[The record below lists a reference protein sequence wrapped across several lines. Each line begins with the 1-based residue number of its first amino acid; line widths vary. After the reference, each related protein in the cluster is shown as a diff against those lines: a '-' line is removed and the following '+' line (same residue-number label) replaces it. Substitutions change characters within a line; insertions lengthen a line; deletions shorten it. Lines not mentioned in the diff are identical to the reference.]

1 MKIAFTND
9 FKNVWVLS
17 LSCALAGSI
26 MPLMVLVG
34 SLVGTDLAPSAA
46 WATTPIALMILGT
59 ALAVIPVSR
68 SMQTLGRKKALW
80 LFMGLGI
87 AGCGLWAVGC
97 GLAMISL
104 QLQSF
109 IMFCLTSALLGTTNT
124 ALLQTRFIAMES
136 VAAEHS
142 ATAASMVMAGGII
155 AAFVGPELAIMGSE
169 LTQISYQGSFLLA
182 AICIGLAATILSLFK
197 PTHVLAMSNK
207 KTSTSAATLMRN
219 PSFCLVLASGMSAY
233 EWVKTGL
240 R

>member
-97 GLAMISL
+97 GLWA
-104 QLQSF
+104 
-109 IMFCLTSALLGTTNT
+109 
-124 ALLQTRFIAMES
+124 
-136 VAAEHS
+136 
-142 ATAASMVMAGGII
+142 
-155 AAFVGPELAIMGSE
+155 VG
-169 LTQISYQGSFLLA
+169 
-182 AICIGLAATILSLFK
+182 CGLWAVGW
-197 PTHVLAMSNK
+197 P
-207 KTSTSAATLMRN
+207 
-219 PSFCLVLASGMSAY
+219 
-233 EWVKTGL
+233 
-240 R
+240 

>member
-87 AGCGLWAVGC
+87 AGCGL
-97 GLAMISL
+97 AMISL

-109 IMFCLTSALLGTTNT
+109 IMFCLTSVLLGTTNT
-124 ALLQTRFIAMES
+124 ALLQIRFIAMEN
-136 VAAEHS
+136 VAAMFLPS
-142 ATAASMVMAGGII
+142 FI
-155 AAFVGPELAIMGSE
+155 APL
-169 LTQISYQGSFLLA
+169 
-182 AICIGLAATILSLFK
+182 LFK
-197 PTHVLAMSNK
+197 YFKIRGMMILGLICYC
-207 KTSTSAATLMRN
+207 ATMQQILLGCLI
-219 PSFCLVLASGMSAY
+219 PICLVVVMLIW
-233 EWVKTGL
+233 EGL
-240 R
+240 KGTQAQAIES